1 MNGLLAGLAALVAA
15 AGYLA
20 IALPAPA
27 PEPRGDLYPLPALSS
42 LVTPT
47 PKPPTF
53 SGGEPTFPPPAPVK
67 PEPTATAEPIAAP
80 VPLRDPTAMVVAA
93 SLPSPRELEPDSID
107 AWLLDAG
114 WPPELVEEA
123 KAIAWKESRWH
134 PGSTNGSHVGLFQ
147 LESSAAGWQGWFAY
161 CGESE
166 ASWAD
171 PVLNARVALCVYRYD
186 IARGNRPWHQWR

>member
-67 PEPTATAEPIAAP
+67 PEPTATAEPIAEPA
-80 VPLRDPTAMVVAA
+80 PLREPTAMVAAA
-93 SLPSPRELEPDSID
+93 SLPSPRELEPDSDLANI
-107 AWLLDAG
+107 LLAAG

-123 KAIAWKESRWH
+123 LAVAYCESRHHFDAVGAGVYMGWLQVGG
-134 PGSTNGSHVGLFQ
+134 PGASPD
-147 LESSAAGWQGWFAY
+147 WFELLGVPLTQAF
-161 CGESE
+161 
-166 ASWAD
+166 D
-171 PVLNARVALCVYRYD
+171 PLTNARMAYTIYLR
-186 IARGNRPWHQWR
+186 AGGWSPWPNCQP

>member
-1 MNGLLAGLAALVAA
+1 MNGLLAGLVALLVATV
-15 AGYLA
+15 YLA
-20 IALPAPA
+20 SVWPTPA
-27 PEPRGDLYPLPALSS
+27 PEPAGHLYPLPALSS
-42 LVTPT
+42 LATPT
-47 PKPPTF
+47 PTAPTF
-53 SGGEPTFPPPAPVK
+53 SGGEPAFPPPAPVRPK
-67 PEPTATAEPIAAP
+67 PTPTPELIAEPAPLREPTAMA
-80 VPLRDPTAMVVAA
+80 VAA

-107 AWLLDAG
+107 AWLLEAG